1 MIFSSFRTTAPSL
14 YKMPIDGTG
23 HPESLWAEEL
33 PVFPTSVAR
42 DGKTLAFI
50 RIAAASGA
58 DIGLLPLV
66 GERKPRMV
74 IATQFNEVT
83 PEISPD
89 GRWLAYATNES
100 GDEQVAIRSMDG
112 LGGRSQIST
121 NGGTEPVWSHDGTSL
136 FYRSGDR
143 MMKVLISTAHGL
155 TAGTPVTL
163 FTRSFA
169 TIVDG
174 GIGIIARDYDVSP
187 DDQRFLFVE
196 HDPSQHED
204 LRRLDLLI
212 RR

>member
-1 MIFSSFRTTAPSL
+1 M
-14 YKMPIDGTG
+14 TG
-23 HPESLWAEEL
+23 
-33 PVFPTSVAR
+33 
-42 DGKTLAFI
+42 
-50 RIAAASGA
+50 
-58 DIGLLPLV
+58 
-66 GERKPRMV
+66 
-74 IATQFNEVT
+74 
-83 PEISPD
+83 EISPD
-89 GRWLAYATNES
+89 GRWLAYVTNES
-100 GDEQVAIRSMDG
+100 GEEQVSIRSIDG
-112 LGGRSQIST
+112 LGARSQIST
-121 NGGTEPVWSHDGTSL
+121 NGGTEPVWAHDGGSL

-169 TIVDG
+169 TLTDQ
-174 GIGIIARDYDVSP
+174 GIGTIARDYDLSP